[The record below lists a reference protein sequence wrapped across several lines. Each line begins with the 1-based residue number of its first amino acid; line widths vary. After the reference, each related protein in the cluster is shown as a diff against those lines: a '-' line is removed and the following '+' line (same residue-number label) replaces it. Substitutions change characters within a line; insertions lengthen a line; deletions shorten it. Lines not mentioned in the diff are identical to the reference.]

1 MATTRDYLG
10 YLTDKI
16 DIAPANSQEELQAAE
31 VIQGLME
38 EHGLETQ
45 IQEFDAPSA
54 PALPYYVL
62 MVLLTLAVFVAG
74 LQSGIPSIVG
84 IIVAVLCVVFFV
96 THHVFWGVVFALIT
110 LDFFADVVLAFK
122 KA

>member
-54 PALPYYVL
+54 PALP
-62 MVLLTLAVFVAG
+62 
-74 LQSGIPSIVG
+74 
-84 IIVAVLCVVFFV
+84 
-96 THHVFWGVVFALIT
+96 
-110 LDFFADVVLAFK
+110 
-122 KA
+122 